1 MPYNLHEDDASSGKQ
16 ALALNELDE
25 LDPVIELADS
35 VRGLIDKFDQI
46 RQILDIH
53 ENKLL
58 KTDPEFQPCNP
69 QPNLKTLQQWQNFI
83 DRVVMELDTLTPPI

>member
-1 MPYNLHEDDASSGKQ
+1 MPDHSRKDNASSDKH
-16 ALALNELDE
+16 ACLLDE

-58 KTDPEFQPCNP
+58 KTDLEALPYYS
-69 QPNLKTLQQWQNFI
+69 QPNLKTLQQWQDFI
-83 DRVVMELDTLTPPI
+83 ERVGTELDTLSPPI